1 MTLVVRRP
9 TAADAPGLAALFA
22 EMQRHYQ
29 QPVPDT
35 LAEEAASFLCAPC
48 AGGFEPR
55 TVIAI
60 DDGTVIGSAVLN
72 VTFPAAELSRSLY
85 IRDLYVSSGTRRRGV
100 GRALLKEAAAI
111 TVAEGF
117 SALDWTTDAANL
129 VAHRLYDGR
138 GAKRVGRIYFRL
150 TGKDLVRVATGPL
163 D

>member
-1 MTLVVRRP
+1 MSLEVRRP
-9 TAADAPGLAALFA
+9 TPADAPGLAALFS

-29 QPVPDT
+29 QPVPDS
-35 LAEEAASFLCAPC
+35 LAQEAAAFLCC
-48 AGGFEPR
+48 SCSGGFEPR
-55 TVIAI
+55 TVIAL
-60 DDGTVIGSAVLN
+60 DEGQVIGSAVLN
-72 VTFPAAELSRSLY
+72 VTFPAAELARSLY
-85 IRDLYVSSGTRRRGV
+85 IRDLYVSAGTRRRGV

-117 SALDWTTDAANL
+117 CALDWTTDAANL

-150 TGKDLVRVATGPL
+150 TGNDLKRVASGPI